1 MTGVSGWIEIR
12 ATGPRASK
20 DLATTLLIAS
30 GSPGVQEETV
40 DTAAGTLVSHSLWEE
55 ETREDDEDTSP
66 VRALKGYLP
75 EGDNAAL
82 ATVKSG
88 LEQIGWALETSFL
101 KDTDWSQEW
110 KKGLKPI
117 KVRHRG
123 FSLIV
128 KPTWHKIKRSPGEI
142 VINIDPGMAFGTGGH
157 ATTKMCL
164 KAILRLVKGSKLP
177 KGPSILDVGTG
188 TGVLAIAAVK
198 LGFKKAVGTDIDKV
212 AVKVARKNADLNRT
226 KLSLSAKDL
235 SGIPGKYDL
244 VAANILAGELKKL
257 SAALYAKIKPGG
269 FLILSGILETEKDSI
284 EAAFSS
290 IGLEKAFLLME
301 KEWVAFAFRKPK
313 A

>member
-1 MTGVSGWIEIR
+1 MPGWIEIR

-20 DLATTLLIAS
+20 DLATTLLIAAGSS
-30 GSPGVQEETV
+30 GVLEDTIDTV
-40 DTAAGTLVSHSLWEE
+40 AGKLVSHSLWEE

-75 EGDNAAL
+75 EWDNAAL

-88 LEQIGWALETSFL
+88 LGGLGWTLETSFL
-101 KDTDWSQEW
+101 KDTDWSEEW

-117 KVRHRG
+117 RVKHSGSSVT
-123 FSLIV
+123 V
-128 KPTWHKIKRSPGEI
+128 KPTWHKLKRSPGEI

-164 KAILRLVKGSKLP
+164 KSILRLVKAGKFL

-212 AVKVARKNADLNRT
+212 ALKVARKNADLNRT
-226 KLSLSAKDL
+226 KLRLSAKDL

-244 VAANILAGELKKL
+244 VAATILAGELKKL
-257 SAALYAKIKPGG
+257 SNALYNKIKPGG
-269 FLILSGILETEKDSI
+269 FLILSGILDIEQAAI
-284 EAAFSS
+284 EAAFTP
-290 IGLEKAFLLME
+290 IGLEKAFLLTE

>member
-1 MTGVSGWIEIR
+1 MSGWIEIR

-20 DLATTLLIAS
+20 DLATTLLIAA
-30 GSPGVQEETV
+30 GSSSVLEDTIDTV
-40 DTAAGTLVSHSLWEE
+40 AGKLVSHSLWEE

-75 EGDNAAL
+75 EGDKAAL

-88 LEQIGWALETSFL
+88 LGSIGWTLETSFL
-101 KDTDWSQEW
+101 KDTDWSEEW

-117 KVRHRG
+117 RVKHRG
-123 FSLIV
+123 FSVTV
-128 KPTWHKIKRSPGEI
+128 KPTWHKLKRSPGEI
-142 VINIDPGMAFGTGGH
+142 VIDIDPGMAFGTGGH

-164 KAILRLVKGSKLP
+164 KSILRLVKGGKLP

-188 TGVLAIAAVK
+188 TGVLAIAAMK

-212 AVKVARKNADLNRT
+212 ALKVARKNADLNRT

-235 SGIPGKYDL
+235 SGVAGKYDI

-257 SAALYAKIKPGG
+257 SNALYGKIKPGG
-269 FLILSGILETEKDSI
+269 FLILSGILDNEQAAI
-284 EAAFSS
+284 EAAFTP
-290 IGLEKAFLLME
+290 IGLEKAFLLAE
-301 KEWVAFAFRKPK
+301 KEWVAFAFRKPLP
-313 A
+313 